1 VSEPLARKSGADG
14 CCRAAR
20 STHGERQQ
28 VLQALLARG
37 AAQLGRGVHSR
48 AELNQLLARTPGERA
63 LFQQARRRPTTPY
76 LPCRISL
83 QALALGRAHAGL
95 TLQQC
100 TRAVSQGL
108 TAHPAAARGAGRC
121 FRAAQLAQRPGGAA
135 QRAAC
140 VVSLLIGS
148 TLPQTPAPA
157 GPHCLVMLQN
167 PAAAKP

>member
-76 LPCRISL
+76 LP
-83 QALALGRAHAGL
+83 
-95 TLQQC
+95 
-100 TRAVSQGL
+100 V
-108 TAHPAAARGAGRC
+108 
-121 FRAAQLAQRPGGAA
+121 
-135 QRAAC
+135 
-140 VVSLLIGS
+140 
-148 TLPQTPAPA
+148 
-157 GPHCLVMLQN
+157 PH
-167 PAAAKP
+167 